1 MTDSFLPLTAEA
13 RAALTGFLRGIE
25 RRAAVFAELAC
36 GSPRHGDA
44 AVQAATHAFCRAAAR
59 APLADWDA
67 SFWGLLLAAPQWRRV
82 PGGGHWPEPWT
93 RLGALGPGLRTALL
107 LRLVAGLD
115 DKQVADLLGIAP
127 ATQALALQRALG
139 ERGAPSQSPRWQA
152 WLLASRQQLRQL
164 GGARLVRLAHAREVA
179 LEGRAPR
186 IPREPRRWQMPLL
199 WTGLAMCV
207 LAFAATYL
215 LPDTGRDPTPEI
227 RVSALPPADPPLARF
242 DDETAVLTHRDFE
255 QLAASPPQQ
264 ALARGLAFYSWYAA
278 QPSSDATQPETGSPG
293 SSPGARTHA
302 AN

>member
-25 RRAAVFAELAC
+25 RRAAVVAELAC

-67 SFWGLLLAAPQWRRV
+67 SFWGLLLAAPQWRRA
-82 PGGGHWPEPWT
+82 PDGDWPEPWT
-93 RLGALGPGLRTALL
+93 RLGALGPGLRVAVL

-115 DKQVADLLGIAP
+115 DGQVADLLGIAP

-164 GGARLVRLAHAREVA
+164 GGERLVGLAQAREAALDGRPPRARREHAR
-179 LEGRAPR
+179 
-186 IPREPRRWQMPLL
+186 WQVPLL
-199 WTGLAMCV
+199 WTGLATCV
-207 LAFAATYL
+207 LAFAATFL
-215 LPDTGRDPTPEI
+215 LPDPGRDATPEI
-227 RVSALPPADPPLARF
+227 RVGTLPPADPPLARF
-242 DDETAVLTHRDFE
+242 DDETALLTHRDFD
-255 QLAASPPQQ
+255 QLAASPAQQ
-264 ALARGLAFYSWYAA
+264 ALARELAFYAWYAA
-278 QPSSDATQPETGSPG
+278 QSPNGAEQSDAPG
-293 SSPGARTHA
+293 STTGARTHA
-302 AN
+302 SD